1 MHNRYERACAVTSH
15 EDRWHHQKGIEG
27 IEVALITGLVVIII
41 LATIPLAAGGVQA
54 VISSLAD
61 ELMNAGNAIN

>member
-1 MHNRYERACAVTSH
+1 MHNRHERACAATSD